1 MNKLLFFRTLT
12 SMRFASRLHLNQ
24 TALRLFN
31 TQA

>member
-1 MNKLLFFRTLT
+1 
-12 SMRFASRLHLNQ
+12 MRFASRLHLNQ